1 MNTARRW
8 LLLLLCCCL
17 PVLASAETQQ
27 ANDQQARDRIIA
39 WAQQFW
45 QSLQRK
51 SGVQALPAAHAEL
64 TVPSGFYFLDAH
76 DSERVLTEVWGNP
89 AHSGAL
95 GMLFPADAG
104 PFDANAWAVVL
115 HYEAG
120 YAINPRIAAQLDYQA
135 LLSQMQNEL
144 KAEETDKAGPQLIGW
159 AVAPHF
165 DAERNILYWA
175 KELAFPGKATHT
187 LNYNVRLQ
195 HQDGVLVMNIVA
207 PVTALSTIT
216 QQLPPLLDMVRFL
229 PASSTADPLPPTA
242 QVASLAATLQPQPAP
257 RTEAENTALLSEIPD
272 SVAIVISLLRQFW
285 YLSIP
290 AALYMLFRLFRGRE
304 RRIFY

>member
-8 LLLLLCCCL
+8 LLLLLCCCVPL
-17 PVLASAETQQ
+17 LASADTQQ
-27 ANDQQARDRIIA
+27 TTDQQARDRIIA

-51 SGVQALPAAHAEL
+51 SGVQTLPTAHAEL
-64 TVPSGFYFLDAH
+64 TIPSGFYFLDAH

-89 AHSGAL
+89 ARSGAL
-95 GMLFPADAG
+95 GMLFPSDAS
-104 PFDANAWAVVL
+104 PFDADAWAVVL

-135 LLSQMQNEL
+135 LLSQMQSEL
-144 KAEETDKAGPQLIGW
+144 KADPSDTEGPQLTGW
-159 AVAPHF
+159 AVPPHF

-187 LNYNVRLQ
+187 LNYNIRLQ

-207 PVTALSTIT
+207 PVTELAAIS
-216 QQLPPLLDMVRFL
+216 QQLPPLLDMVHFL
-229 PASSTADPLPPTA
+229 PDSSTADTLPPTA
-242 QVASLAATLQPQPAP
+242 KVASLPADLPLQPAP
-257 RTEAENTALLSEIPD
+257 RTAAENTALLSEMPD
-272 SVAIVISLLRQFW
+272 SVAMVISLLRQFW
-285 YLSIP
+285 YLSVP
-290 AALYMLFRLFRGRE
+290 AALYLLFRLFRGRE